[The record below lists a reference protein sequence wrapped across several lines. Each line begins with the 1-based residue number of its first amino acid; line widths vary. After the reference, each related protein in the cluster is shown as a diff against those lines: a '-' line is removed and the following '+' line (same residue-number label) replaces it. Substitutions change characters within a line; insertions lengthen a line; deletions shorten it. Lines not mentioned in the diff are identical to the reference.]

1 VVQKNIPEPRL
12 PTLRLVQT
20 PMRLK
25 WCSRLLLLLLLASP
39 AIILAM
45 PYQQAIGGSGTLT
58 AYAQEERVT
67 PINALIDGRIEKWHV
82 KEGQSVKKGARI
94 VDIQDND
101 ALLLTH
107 LQEQKHSLRD
117 RKKATKARIDS
128 IVEQIAKLEQARDEA
143 IRAANDR
150 LQAAKQDVTVS
161 ENARRRAQ
169 ASLALAE
176 ENFKLQEG
184 LFKDNLG
191 LTSRIDFV
199 RAQQDL
205 EDRRAAVEQTNAGVN
220 KANDLVRAVG
230 ADVQRLTNA
239 ENAII
244 QAARANLETAN
255 DTMAGLER
263 DIVELEIRI
272 TRQNSQEIKS
282 PVDGVVWQ
290 VSAKA
295 TTGQLVKAGEMLVEI
310 VPDTLTPVVELM
322 IDGNDLPLLMGETG
336 QHTRLQFEGY
346 PAVQFIGWP
355 SLALGTFGGKVKVI
369 DPTDDGKGRFRILVE
384 PDPDPNLPNDEWPG
398 MIDAQNMKTRNLQLR
413 QGMRVNGWVFLN
425 RVSLGWEIWRRING
439 FPQVTPDQ
447 YKDKLKDKPPK
458 FIKKPK

>member
-1 VVQKNIPEPRL
+1 MSRAIPEPRL

-20 PMRLK
+20 PMRLR
-25 WCSRLLLLLLLASP
+25 WCTRLLLLMLLCSP
-39 AIILAM
+39 AIILAL
-45 PYQQAIGGSGTLT
+45 PYQQAVGGSGTLI

-67 PINALIDGRIEKWHV
+67 PINAPIDGRIDKWHV
-82 KEGQSVKKGARI
+82 KEGQSVKKGAPI

-101 ALLLTH
+101 PYLLKH
-107 LQEQKHSLRD
+107 LQEQKQALGE
-117 RKKATKARIDS
+117 RKKATQARINS
-128 IVEQIAKLEQARDEA
+128 IVEQVAKLEQARDEA

-161 ENARRRAQ
+161 ENSRRRAQ
-169 ASLALAE
+169 AALALAE

-191 LTSRIDFV
+191 LTSRIDFI

-205 EDRRAAVEQTNAGVN
+205 EDRRAAVEQANAGVN
-220 KANDLVRAVG
+220 KANDLVRALG
-230 ADVQRLTNA
+230 ADVQRITNQ
-239 ENAII
+239 ENAVI

-255 DTMAGLER
+255 DSLAAVER
-263 DIVELEIRI
+263 DLVELEIRI
-272 TRQNSQEIKS
+272 TRQNCQAMTS

-290 VSAKA
+290 VSSKA
-295 TTGQLVKAGEMLVEI
+295 TTGQLVKAGDTLVEI

-322 IDGNDLPLLMGETG
+322 IDGNDLPLLMGQTG
-336 QHTRLQFEGY
+336 QHVRLQFEGY

-355 SLALGTFGGKVKVI
+355 SLAFGTFGGRVMVI

-384 PDPDPNLPNDEWPG
+384 PDPDPNLPGDDWPG
-398 MIDAQNMKTRNLQLR
+398 LIDAQNMKSRNLQLR

-439 FPQVTPDQ
+439 FPPVVPEDGE
-447 YKDKLKDKPPK
+447 KFKEKPPK